1 MNAPLIEI
9 TDAPDPQDVQS
20 IRTGL
25 NEFNAIASGIDD
37 QRPLAVLVR
46 DPVTREVVGG
56 LTGRTSR
63 GLFFLDVFFLP
74 EAMRGA
80 GIGSAVL
87 KMAEEEGW
95 RRGCRSA
102 VLHTNTFQA
111 PAFYRRHGWR
121 ELGSIP
127 SGPPGNSRIFFTK
140 ELSAADAG

>member
-1 MNAPLIEI
+1 MHAPFIEL
-9 TDAPDPQDVQS
+9 TDTPAPEDVAA
-20 IRTGL
+20 IREGL
-25 NEFNAIASGIDD
+25 NHFNVAASGIDD

-46 DPVTREVVGG
+46 DPATREVVGG

-63 GLFFLDVFFLP
+63 GLFFLEVFFLP
-74 EAMRGA
+74 ETMRGT
-80 GIGSAVL
+80 GVGSKVL
-87 KMAEEEGW
+87 KMAEDEGW

-111 PAFYRRHGWR
+111 HEFYRRHGWR

-140 ELSAADAG
+140 ELGPVD

>member
-1 MNAPLIEI
+1 MHAPFIEL
-9 TDAPDPQDVQS
+9 TDAPAPEDVAA
-20 IRTGL
+20 IREGL
-25 NEFNAIASGIDD
+25 NHFNVAASGIDD

-46 DPVTREVVGG
+46 DPATREVVGG

-63 GLFFLDVFFLP
+63 GLFFLEVFFLP
-74 EAMRGA
+74 ETMRGT
-80 GIGSAVL
+80 GVGSKVL
-87 KMAEEEGW
+87 KMAEDEGW

-111 PAFYRRHGWR
+111 PEFYRRHGWR

-140 ELSAADAG
+140 ELGPVD